1 MPPATPRAAYVHLP
15 FCRRRCF
22 YCDFPISVVGSKPGA
37 ADAAAERYCALLH
50 REIAASPSRQPGAPP
65 LASLYFG
72 GGTPSLTP
80 PPLLAGLVDGL
91 RDAYGLADGCE
102 VTLEMDPGTFDV
114 ARLRAFLEA
123 GVTRVSLGVQSF
135 DDKLL
140 TSAGRS
146 HDAAEARA
154 AVEILMQAQSS
165 AGGLPGED
173 LASWR
178 RSLNAAAT
186 TGAQHISVYDLQV
199 EPRTAYGRWAE
210 AGTLKALPDEALAA
224 EMYREASAVL
234 RARAAAAG
242 RGQRAHGLQR
252 YEVSSFGRE
261 GHRSQHNSA
270 YWRNEPFFAFGLGA
284 TSHLDGVRLA
294 RPRRMD
300 AYEAFAELGV
310 REEGV
315 EAMTTLIMLQLRTTR
330 GLLPAE
336 LTPRFGETLAAA
348 AEGACRD
355 AAAELPAE
363 WWVMEAEEASGGG
376 DSGAEA
382 APRCR
387 RFALRDPEGLLFSN
401 DAISTVFARLDERLE
416 RDDVGGGGLGGCE
429 AGS

>member
-1 MPPATPRAAYVHLP
+1 
-15 FCRRRCF
+15 
-22 YCDFPISVVGSKPGA
+22 
-37 ADAAAERYCALLH
+37 
-50 REIAASPSRQPGAPP
+50 
-65 LASLYFG
+65 
-72 GGTPSLTP
+72 
-80 PPLLAGLVDGL
+80 
-91 RDAYGLADGCE
+91 
-102 VTLEMDPGTFDV
+102 
-114 ARLRAFLEA
+114 
-123 GVTRVSLGVQSF
+123 
-135 DDKLL
+135 
-140 TSAGRS
+140 
-146 HDAAEARA
+146 
-154 AVEILMQAQSS
+154 
-165 AGGLPGED
+165 
-173 LASWR
+173 
-178 RSLNAAAT
+178 
-186 TGAQHISVYDLQV
+186 V

-234 RARAAAAG
+234 
-242 RGQRAHGLQR
+242 RAHGLQR

-300 AYEAFAELGV
+300 AYEAFVRRLEGAEGAGRQHRAAGGQRLTTRGSGGAAASAAGDRGFAAAQAELGV